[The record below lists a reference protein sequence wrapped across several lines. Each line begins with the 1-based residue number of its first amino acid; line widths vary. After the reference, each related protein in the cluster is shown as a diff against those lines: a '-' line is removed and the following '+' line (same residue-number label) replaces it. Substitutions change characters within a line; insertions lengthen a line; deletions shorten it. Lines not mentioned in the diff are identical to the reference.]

1 MTFIL
6 TDTSDESQRYEFT
19 LGEAVQIT
27 TSTYELYDAVTANTD
42 EQLIIIGPNVKM
54 ETARVVAEHFRI
66 VRPTL
71 GVILVRSRLDVTT
84 MGEALRSGI
93 REVVS
98 ADDAAALVTA
108 SKRSLAISQ
117 QLESASRT
125 LASTHTRGKVLIV
138 FSAKGGC
145 GKTTLS
151 VNLAHALARNT
162 DSRVALLDFDL
173 QFGDVAVALQIEPK
187 KTISDA
193 ISMQT
198 NIDELG
204 IKSLMVNQ
212 EKNLDILLAPT
223 NPTDVEFISTEL
235 IDNLIESLRNSYDY
249 IVVDTPP
256 AFTDV
261 ILRVFDQADRCFLL
275 TTLDMPA
282 IKNLKLVISTLEA
295 LNINKTKLEFI
306 LNRSDLKAGL
316 SLRELEE
323 MVGEKFSVLIPSNNE
338 VSASTNRGVP
348 IVVESPR
355 HLVSREIID
364 LAKRTDRLFK
374 PETNKKRGIF
384 GRSGK

>member
-6 TDTSDESQRYEFT
+6 TDSNDESQRYEFT
-19 LGEAVQIT
+19 LGESVNVM
-27 TSTYELYDAVTANTD
+27 TSTYELYDAVTANIE

-54 ETARVVAEHFRI
+54 ETARVVAEHFRV
-66 VRPTL
+66 VRPSL
-71 GVILVRSRLDVTT
+71 GVILIRSRLDVST
-84 MGEALRSGI
+84 MSEALRSGI

-98 ADDAAALVTA
+98 ADDAAALVA
-108 SKRSLAISQ
+108 AAKRSLGVSQ
-117 QLESASRT
+117 QLENAGRT
-125 LASTHTRGKVLIV
+125 HIATHTRGKVLIV

-151 VNLAHALARNT
+151 INLAHALARNT
-162 DSRVALLDFDL
+162 ESRVALLDFDL

-198 NIDELG
+198 NIDELA

-223 NPTDVEFISTEL
+223 NPTDIEFISTEL
-235 IDNLIESLRNSYDY
+235 IDNLIDSLRNSYDY

-256 AFTDV
+256 AFTDI

-282 IKNLKLVISTLEA
+282 IKNLKLVVSTLEA
-295 LNINKTKLEFI
+295 LNINKSKLDFV
-306 LNRSDLKAGL
+306 LNRSDLKSGL
-316 SLRELEE
+316 NLRELEE
-323 MVGEKFSVLIPSNNE
+323 MVGEKFTVMIPSSND
-338 VSASTNRGVP
+338 VSGSTNRGIPLV
-348 IVVESPR
+348 IESPR
-355 HLVSREIID
+355 HPVSREIIE
-364 LAKRTDRLFK
+364 LAKKTDRLFR
-374 PETNKKRGIF
+374 PNENKKRGFF
-384 GRSGK
+384 GRGK